1 MFERRLKIF
10 FGCVIGMTLLILA
23 RAAHLQLITGA
34 YWQSKASEDR
44 TVPVLLQTTRGKI
57 VDFNGKVL
65 ATNQPCIDAA
75 VDYRA
80 IVRDPKWMQTIA
92 IQRIGPAYRRTPS
105 KQRPEVLKAEL
116 VRVEA
121 DLDAMWKELA
131 DVSGKTTDEI
141 EEIKSAIFR
150 RIDTRRRS
158 VQYQRFRKASEN
170 YTGKDAPWYH
180 EWGLGQGVP
189 DVDNFAVEV
198 TEQVISHVMVGNLS
212 PEAHVRLKKQADRFP
227 GLDLRPGRHRIY
239 PFGQAASHVLGH
251 LAVVSD
257 KSLAND
263 PNPRDEMLKYY
274 PSDLI
279 GTGGIEAI
287 CEIALRG
294 QRGQQ
299 LAMRGQDEVISSTPP
314 QPGRDVRTTLDI
326 YLQQQIENA
335 YADVIW
341 KKKDSDRI
349 EERHEMHGGAV
360 VIDIPTGQV
369 RAMVSYPTFDL
380 NRWDQDYPKL
390 AADIFGQPL
399 LNRAT
404 QMAVEP
410 GSTVKPIVA
419 LGAVTQGAV
428 RLDEGIECTGYL
440 KMDGLFNRTSYRC
453 WTASKFS
460 LEAPDRVSHHQM
472 PAGAE
477 HATGFLNVTD
487 ALQRSCN
494 VYFENLG
501 DRLRLEGLAY
511 WYDSFGLGR
520 TTGIGLEESS
530 GRTPADYDGNL
541 AQVRQAAWLS
551 AIGQG
556 QVLATPLQMA
566 NVAAT
571 IARDGVWVRPT
582 LVVAK
587 EDVGRPTTMP
597 ARSDIGPDRVVLP
610 LDRQALAAVKEGM
623 FLVVNSRAGTGTF
636 LHRDDIVVC
645 GKTGTAQAVPLKV
658 AQRDAA
664 GHRVRDAK
672 NEIVYDTPTIGT
684 PLDLNKEMP
693 WYRGQAR
700 DDGVSLH
707 HAWFIG
713 FAPRENPQIALA
725 VLMEY
730 GDSGGHDTSPI
741 VHAIL
746 DACIKQGYLAP
757 RNQERPLDPGQ

>member
-10 FGCVIGMTLLILA
+10 FGCVIAMTLLIVL
-23 RAAHLQLITGA
+23 RAAHLQLIKGA
-34 YWQSKASEDR
+34 YWQSKAAEDR
-44 TVPVLLQTTRGKI
+44 TVPLLLQTTRGEI
-57 VDFNGKVL
+57 VDYRGQIL
-65 ATNQPCIDAA
+65 ATNEPCIDAA

-92 IQRIGPAYRRTPS
+92 IQRLGPAYRRTPI
-105 KQRPEVLKAEL
+105 KQRPDILKAEIG
-116 VRVEA
+116 RVEA

-131 DVSGKTTDEI
+131 DVSGKTPDEI

-170 YTGKDAPWYH
+170 YAGPDAPWYH
-180 EWGLGQGVP
+180 EWGLGQGAP
-189 DVDNFAVEV
+189 DVDSYAIEV
-198 TEQVISHVMVGNLS
+198 TEQMASHVIVGNIS
-212 PEAHVRLKKQADRFP
+212 PDAHVRLKKQSDRFP

-251 LAVVSD
+251 LSMVSD

-263 PNPRDEMLKYY
+263 PNSRDEMLKYY

-294 QRGQQ
+294 KRGRQLALRGQ
-299 LAMRGQDEVISSTPP
+299 GEIISSIPP
-314 QPGRDVRTTLDI
+314 QDGRDVRTTLDI
-326 YLQQQIENA
+326 YLQQQIEKA
-335 YADVIW
+335 YADVTW
-341 KKKDSDRI
+341 KEKNGTVT
-349 EERHEMHGGAV
+349 EHHEMHGGAV

-390 AADIFGQPL
+390 AADIFGLPL
-399 LNRAT
+399 FNRAT

-419 LGAVTQGAV
+419 LGAITQGAA

-440 KMDGLFNRTSYRC
+440 KIDGQFNRTSYRC
-453 WTASKFS
+453 WTASKWAI
-460 LEAPDRVSHHQM
+460 EAPDRVAHHQM
-472 PAGAE
+472 PTGAE
-477 HATGFLNVTD
+477 HPTGFLNVTD

-520 TTGIGLEESS
+520 TTGIGLDESS
-530 GRTPADYDGNL
+530 GRTPAGYDGPSS
-541 AQVRQAAWLS
+541 QTRQAAWLS

-556 QVLATPLQMA
+556 HVLATPLQMA

-582 LVVAK
+582 LVVSK
-587 EDVGRPTTMP
+587 GDIGRPTTAP
-597 ARSDIGPDRVVLP
+597 ARLDAGPDRVVLP
-610 LDRQALAAVKEGM
+610 LDPRALAAVKEGM
-623 FLVVNSRAGTGTF
+623 YLVVNSKAGTGPY
-636 LHRDDIVVC
+636 LHRDDIVLC
-645 GKTGTAQAVPLKV
+645 GKTGTAQAAPLKV
-658 AQRDAA
+658 AQRDSA

-672 NEIVYDTPTIGT
+672 NEIVYDTPTIST
-684 PLDLNKEMP
+684 ATEPNPDML
-693 WYRGQAR
+693 WYRGQVKE
-700 DDGVSLH
+700 DGVSLH

-730 GDSGGHDTSPI
+730 GDSGGHDTAPI
-741 VHAIL
+741 VHTIL

-757 RNQERPLDPGQ
+757 RNQEPPLDPGQ